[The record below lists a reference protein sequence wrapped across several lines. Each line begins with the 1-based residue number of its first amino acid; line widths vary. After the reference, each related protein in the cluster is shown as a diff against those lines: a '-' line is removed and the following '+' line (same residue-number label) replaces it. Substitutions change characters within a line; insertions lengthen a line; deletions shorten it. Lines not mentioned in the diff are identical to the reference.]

1 MGDVIKASCSS
12 QESLT
17 TPNLSSQGLNFI
29 YSHHRAQHGS
39 EFTTTMTTTQLSP
52 SQAQALLAIL
62 SHHEAYQEIRDLRF
76 PGALS
81 RSGSPFKTNGEPNEM
96 PLLHGLFSSFFV
108 PLPGLRGVT
117 PDFYQA
123 KCQEII
129 EEFAKAD
136 LSESYEAGYIGIR
149 KTLATAA
156 AALIEAPARGYYG
169 GFPKKE
175 LSRIDPVYDTSN
187 PEDVVGAFQDFLQK
201 VVYGTLLDEMFVTAA
216 ESDNLEDHDL
226 MVQAAHE
233 YILVILASF
242 LHYILIITP
251 EGQTMLT
258 MMKQANALIPYT
270 AIRQTLKIGNV
281 ATMINAM
288 MKLILTKMTL
298 NSVTTF
304 LGITNASDAG
314 WNLLQTIIWTV
325 VNWDTNNLKSRI
337 SEIEKNSAGPTQSQ
351 RDILLAYM
359 EKDRLE
365 HEKCRVMSEAK
376 SEPIVVT
383 IMEEYGGEELSEK
396 QIPLALDF
404 LSAKVSLQDR
414 KKIIAILCSG
424 QPDLLTQAVR
434 ECVAAY
440 DPVIR
445 ALHKAVDLSG
455 TVSDFQAFLD
465 DLLAFAPSGKNS
477 ANASVGDFV
486 RLLRKHQKSCHRFIH
501 QVCKNGPEL
510 STWYKEYARAS
521 ASHFRVND
529 QKENTTDADGSGA
542 GKLTSQLEHAIS
554 QLPEKQRDQ
563 VLAECDAFA
572 AYHAHL
578 ATSSKSDMIFEVEHE
593 PAPKKLKRVFTS
605 SKPVTREPSPTR
617 PSPGPGMF
625 LRRWQAYL
633 NATAITP
640 AQPSGPVRYGGD
652 IDVVTAGRIPKSGA
666 AKEAQIQ
673 AAEDT
678 EVKDAPKCSR
688 TIELL
693 AVQFRE
699 ILRQASH
706 ASPAE
711 AELVKPEI
719 K

>member
-1 MGDVIKASCSS
+1 
-12 QESLT
+12 
-17 TPNLSSQGLNFI
+17 
-29 YSHHRAQHGS
+29 
-39 EFTTTMTTTQLSP
+39 MTTTHVSP
-52 SQAQALLAIL
+52 TQAQALLGIL
-62 SHHEAYQEIRDLRF
+62 SHHEAYQEIRDLRL
-76 PGALS
+76 PGALA
-81 RSGSPFKTNGEPNEM
+81 RSGSPFKTDGEPNEM

-108 PLPGLRGVT
+108 PLPGLRDVS

-123 KCQEII
+123 KCQEIL

-169 GFPKKE
+169 GFPKKD
-175 LSRIDPVYDTSN
+175 LSRTEPVYDTSN
-187 PEDVVGAFQDFLQK
+187 PEDVVAAFQDFLQQ
-201 VVYGTLLDEMFVTAA
+201 VVYGTLLDEMFATAA
-216 ESDNLEDHDL
+216 KSDNLEDHDL
-226 MVQAAHE
+226 LVQAAHE

-242 LHYILIITP
+242 LHYIFIITP
-251 EGQTMLT
+251 EGQTILT
-258 MMKQANALIPYT
+258 MMKQANAIVPYV

-304 LGITNASDAG
+304 LRITNASDAG

-325 VNWDTNNLKSRI
+325 VNWDTNSLKNRI
-337 SEIEKNSAGPTQSQ
+337 SEIEKSTSGPSPSQ
-351 RDILLAYM
+351 REILLNYLEM
-359 EKDRLE
+359 DRLE

-383 IMEEYGGEELSEK
+383 IMEEYGGEALSET
-396 QIPLALDF
+396 QIPLALDYF
-404 LSAKVSLQDR
+404 SAMVSLHDR
-414 KKIIAILCSG
+414 KKIVAILCSG

-434 ECVAAY
+434 ECVTAY

-477 ANASVGDFV
+477 ASASVEDFV
-486 RLLRKHQKSCHRFIH
+486 HLLRKHQKSCHRFMH

-529 QKENTTDADGSGA
+529 QKENSASSNSGGA
-542 GKLTSQLEHAIS
+542 GKLTSQLEQALS
-554 QLPEKQRDQ
+554 QLPEKEKSQ
-563 VLAECDAFA
+563 VLAECDAYA

-578 ATSSKSDMIFEVEHE
+578 ATTSKSDMIFEVEHE

-605 SKPVTREPSPTR
+605 SKPATREPSPTR
-617 PSPGPGMF
+617 PTPGPGMF

-633 NATAITP
+633 NATPITP
-640 AQPSGPVRYGGD
+640 SQLEGPVRYGGD
-652 IDVVTAGRIPKSGA
+652 IDVVTAGRIPKTGA
-666 AKEAQIQ
+666 AKDAQIQ
-673 AAEDT
+673 AAEDAD
-678 EVKDAPKCSR
+678 VRDAPKCNR
-688 TIELL
+688 TVELL
-693 AVQFRE
+693 AARFRE
-699 ILRQASH
+699 ILREASH
-706 ASPAE
+706 ASPIE
-711 AELVKPEI
+711 ADIHIPES

>member
-1 MGDVIKASCSS
+1 
-12 QESLT
+12 
-17 TPNLSSQGLNFI
+17 
-29 YSHHRAQHGS
+29 
-39 EFTTTMTTTQLSP
+39 MTTEHMSP
-52 SQAQALLAIL
+52 EQARALLDIL
-62 SHHEAYQEIRDLRF
+62 SHHEAYQELRDLRL

-81 RSGSPFKTNGEPNEM
+81 RSGTPFKTDGEPNEM
-96 PLLHGLFSSFFV
+96 PLLHALFSSFLV
-108 PLPGLRGVT
+108 PLPGLRDVT

-149 KTLATAA
+149 KTLATAT
-156 AALIEAPARGYYG
+156 AALLEAPARGYYG
-169 GFPKKE
+169 GFPKKD
-175 LSRIDPVYDTSN
+175 LSRTDSAYDTSK
-187 PEDVVGAFQDFLQK
+187 PEDVVAAFQDFLQR
-201 VVYGTLLDEMFVTAA
+201 VVYGTILDEMFVKAA
-216 ESDNLEDHDL
+216 ETDKLEEHDL
-226 MVQAAHE
+226 LVQAAHE

-258 MMKQANALIPYT
+258 MMKQANALVPYT

-325 VNWDTNNLKSRI
+325 VNWDTNSLKSRI
-337 SEIEKNSAGPTQSQ
+337 TEIEKNSAGPTQSQ
-351 RDILLAYM
+351 REILVAYM
-359 EKDRLE
+359 DKDRLE
-365 HEKCRVMSEAK
+365 HDKCRTMSEAK

-383 IMEEYGGEELSEK
+383 IMEEYGGEELNEK
-396 QIPLALDF
+396 QIPLALDY

-465 DLLAFAPSGKNS
+465 DLLAFAPSGKHS
-477 ANASVGDFV
+477 PNASVGDFV

-501 QVCKNGPEL
+501 QVCKNGSEL

-521 ASHFRVND
+521 ASQFRVND
-529 QKENTTDADGSGA
+529 LKENTPVSNSGGA
-542 GKLTSQLEHAIS
+542 GKLTSQLENAVS
-554 QLPEKQRDQ
+554 QLPEKQKAQ
-563 VLAECDAFA
+563 VLAECNAYA

-578 ATSSKSDMIFEVEHE
+578 ATTSKSEMIFEVEHE
-593 PAPKKLKRVFTS
+593 PVPKKLKRVFTS

-617 PSPGPGMF
+617 PTPGPGMF
-625 LRRWQAYL
+625 LRRWQAYV

-640 AQPSGPVRYGGD
+640 SQPTGPVRYGGD
-652 IDVVTAGRIPKSGA
+652 IDVVTAGRIPKTGA
-666 AKEAQIQ
+666 AKDAQIQ
-673 AAEDT
+673 AAEDK
-678 EVKDAPKCSR
+678 EVKDAPRCTK
-688 TIELL
+688 TVELL
-693 AVQFRE
+693 AARFRE
-699 ILRQASH
+699 ILREASH
-706 ASPAE
+706 VSTVE
-711 AELVKPEI
+711 AELGKAEVK
-719 K
+719 